1 MGAAEIL
8 GLARPRPPGPPAG
21 LTRHPHLALPCGRE
35 ASEPREVMVTG
46 YALRQEFGV
55 SSRTAARVAVLLLPV
70 VLSYYH
76 VS

>member
-1 MGAAEIL
+1 
-8 GLARPRPPGPPAG
+8 
-21 LTRHPHLALPCGRE
+21 
-35 ASEPREVMVTG
+35 MVTG